1 MLAAARLPGLGET
14 IGEEDG
20 VHYGVSVPNF
30 GVGVD
35 ARAIA
40 ELAREAEEAGWEGFF
55 LWDHLLAFSPGPVPV
70 VDPWVALTAVAL
82 STSRVRLGPMVTP
95 LPRRRPAKLARET
108 ASLDHLSGGRL
119 ILGVGIGAMP
129 YEWDYLGEEPD
140 ARVRGAMLDEGLE
153 VLAGLWTGESFRH
166 RGGHYRVAGEP
177 PNEDWRA
184 VFYPPPLQRP
194 RVPIWVA
201 GTWPVKAPFRRAA
214 RWDGVFPMKVEGGR
228 IAPMTPEDVQG
239 VACYVA
245 EHREPSADPF
255 ELVVAGETPGED
267 RQEGART
274 VAAYEEAGVTWWVES
289 IDPWR
294 FGWTGT
300 GTWPSEQMRHRVRQG
315 PPEA

>member
-108 ASLDHLSGGRL
+108 ASITS
-119 ILGVGIGAMP
+119 P
-129 YEWDYLGEEPD
+129 
-140 ARVRGAMLDEGLE
+140 
-153 VLAGLWTGESFRH
+153 
-166 RGGHYRVAGEP
+166 
-177 PNEDWRA
+177 
-184 VFYPPPLQRP
+184 
-194 RVPIWVA
+194 
-201 GTWPVKAPFRRAA
+201 
-214 RWDGVFPMKVEGGR
+214 
-228 IAPMTPEDVQG
+228 
-239 VACYVA
+239 
-245 EHREPSADPF
+245 AD
-255 ELVVAGETPGED
+255 D
-267 RQEGART
+267 
-274 VAAYEEAGVTWWVES
+274 
-289 IDPWR
+289 
-294 FGWTGT
+294 
-300 GTWPSEQMRHRVRQG
+300 
-315 PPEA
+315 